1 MYVHALVY
9 VHMCATKLC
18 LPRGSETNDN
28 PVTMIMRSIQIL
40 LQRWFWGEERIFAF
54 QQLQKRVRAP
64 P

>member
-40 LQRWFWGEERIFAF
+40 LSVTI
-54 QQLQKRVRAP
+54 LQYNGTRAP
-64 P
+64 GKSARFQDRDM